1 MSRPG
6 LVIAGVLVA
15 LAGLV
20 FTLQGAGVLKGSSMS
35 NTTFWTAAGPVIILV
50 GLVVAAFGIRGRAR

>member
-20 FTLQGAGVLKGSSMS
+20 FTLQGAGVLKCSSMS

>member
-20 FTLQGAGVLKGSSMS
+20 FTLQGAGVLKGSSKS
-35 NTTFWTAAGPVIILV
+35 NTTFWTASGPVIILV